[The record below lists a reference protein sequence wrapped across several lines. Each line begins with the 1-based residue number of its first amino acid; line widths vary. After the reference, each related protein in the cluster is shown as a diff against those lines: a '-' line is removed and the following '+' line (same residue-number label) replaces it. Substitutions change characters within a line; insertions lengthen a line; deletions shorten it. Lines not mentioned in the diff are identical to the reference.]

1 MMSDKQLRQM
11 SVEGLTPMAK
21 GANGVVY
28 RLDSDKIIKV
38 INNRDDF
45 EEIERE
51 FNNSKIAMSC
61 GIPTAKA
68 YELVRVDDSYGA
80 IYELFTG
87 SLLGSHL
94 MQHPGEADS
103 YIDKFT
109 ELALQLHH
117 TSGQGLGLVTT
128 KEIFHSRVN
137 RLGGL
142 LSEED
147 LGILRGV
154 VDSFPDRDTLV
165 HGDYHTKN
173 IMLKGDELMLIDLGN
188 LSLGHPMIDLG
199 QTYSVLVTYPSS
211 FAASAQENLAVDK
224 EMAARVWDRFFEK
237 YAVGLDGWEKD
248 MVIAYGRLFS
258 TFDSLFLMAADPRM
272 KVLFYSAF
280 AEFKKNAEA
289 MTELIKYLNTL
300 F

>member
-11 SVEGLTPMAK
+11 SVEGLAPMAK

-28 RLDSDKIIKV
+28 RLDFDQIIKV

-80 IYELFTG
+80 IYELLTG

-94 MQHPGEADS
+94 MQHPEEADS

-117 TSGQGLGLVTT
+117 TRGQGLGLVTT

-147 LGILRGV
+147 LDIIRGV
-154 VDSFPDRDTLV
+154 VDSFPDRDTL
-165 HGDYHTKN
+165 
-173 IMLKGDELMLIDLGN
+173 
-188 LSLGHPMIDLG
+188 
-199 QTYSVLVTYPSS
+199 
-211 FAASAQENLAVDK
+211 
-224 EMAARVWDRFFEK
+224 
-237 YAVGLDGWEKD
+237 
-248 MVIAYGRLFS
+248 
-258 TFDSLFLMAADPRM
+258 
-272 KVLFYSAF
+272 
-280 AEFKKNAEA
+280 
-289 MTELIKYLNTL
+289 
-300 F
+300 